1 MAALV
6 SISAL
11 AMAVVGAWW
20 GLTVVPKQ
28 RKAEAEHT
36 QARIDAL
43 VSGRSFLSSPE
54 SKLICDAMG
63 GQWRLGQNTPPAASM
78 KRWIRTPDFCALPA
92 SDGGKACLSSS
103 ECESFCAGRMAL
115 GEIFTAQ
122 CHPYRNAGPNSFG
135 SLLVVENGRPFFRL
149 SIRPETRDTPD
160 AREVVGAKIEVQ
172 VVDGSKLKV
181 GEKVRATQ
189 ELRDKP
195 WFPSFGI
202 PGT

>member
-1 MAALV
+1 
-6 SISAL
+6 
-11 AMAVVGAWW
+11 
-20 GLTVVPKQ
+20 
-28 RKAEAEHT
+28 
-36 QARIDAL
+36 
-43 VSGRSFLSSPE
+43 
-54 SKLICDAMG
+54 
-63 GQWRLGQNTPPAASM
+63 
-78 KRWIRTPDFCALPA
+78 
-92 SDGGKACLSSS
+92 
-103 ECESFCAGRMAL
+103 MAL